1 MEKRWR
7 FPLKLLSLLCIL
19 SFNVIL
25 AASLLSLFK
34 VKNKF
39 SIEDKNL
46 ILQDDTGVEVDEDV
60 FTEVLEERSHD
71 ILWRVIDQDSG
82 KSIQYKYFPST
93 LHTLHSLQK

>member
-1 MEKRWR
+1 M
-7 FPLKLLSLLCIL
+7 LHLSYLVSI
-19 SFNVIL
+19 
-25 AASLLSLFK
+25 K
-34 VKNKF
+34 VKYKF

-82 KSIQYKYFPST
+82 KSIQYIFPQHTSYFT
-93 LHTLHSLQK
+93 FFTEIVYQEIKTKNTHSFITHPYFVF